1 MSPPSEAEGKSAAIN
16 HFETAE
22 VDMSSQKEW
31 SHVQGQ
37 QGADIDRN
45 MTLWHA
51 IKAYPGAITWSLLLS
66 SSIIMEGYD
75 IVLIGN
81 LMAQPA
87 FQKRYGSWYGD
98 DLGYQISGPWQSG
111 LGNATAIGTI
121 FGAFANGW
129 LTHRFGYRR
138 TLVASLAAV
147 TAFIFITFFAR
158 NLPMLLVGSTLC
170 GLPWGVFATMAPAYA
185 SEICPTVLRGY
196 LANYVCL
203 CWALGQ
209 LMAAGVLFSFESNP
223 TEWAYRI
230 PFALQWMWPIP
241 LMIVLWFTPESPYW
255 LARQNRLDEA
265 KQVLKRISSKAS
277 AASDVDVEKTL
288 AMIVHTNKIENEH
301 AKGTSYLACFKGIN
315 LRRTEIV
322 CMVFI
327 AQNTTGVAIG
337 GTPTYFFLQAGVDS
351 SNAFKFATG
360 ALGLASVGVIISW
373 ALIYRIGRRTLYVWA
388 CGICTAL
395 MLLIGILATI
405 PQSQNV
411 SFAQAGLVLVWE
423 VVFYATIGPVCYAI
437 IGEIPAVAVRSKS
450 ICLARIA
457 YYLTQILNNTY
468 GPYMINPTEGDWK
481 GKVGYFWA
489 GLSFLTFLWTFF
501 RLPETKGRTFEEI
514 DILFADKT
522 SSRKFAETEVDA
534 YAVNVEN
541 RIVKPMGA

>member
-1 MSPPSEAEGKSAAIN
+1 MALSPETEDKSADIHHIEAEDGDI
-16 HFETAE
+16 
-22 VDMSSQKEW
+22 SSQKEW

-45 MTLWHA
+45 MTVWQA
-51 IKAYPGAITWSLLLS
+51 IKMYPGAITWSFLLS

-81 LMAQPA
+81 LVAQPA
-87 FQKRYGSWYGD
+87 FQKAYGGWYGEK
-98 DLGYQISGPWQSG
+98 LGYQISGPWQSG
-111 LGNATAIGTI
+111 LGNATAVGTI

-129 LTHRFGYRR
+129 LTQRFGYRL

-147 TAFIFITFFAR
+147 TGFIFITFFAQS
-158 NLPMLLVGSTLC
+158 LPMLLVGSTLC

-185 SEICPTVLRGY
+185 SEICPMALRGY

-209 LMAAGVLFSFESNP
+209 LLAAGVLFSFESNS
-223 TEWAYRI
+223 TQWAYRI

-255 LARQNRLDEA
+255 LARKNRLDDA
-265 KQVLKRISSKAS
+265 KNVLRRISAKGSK
-277 AASDVDVEKTL
+277 SDEDLDKQL
-288 AMIVHTNKIENEH
+288 AMIVHTNKIESEH
-301 AKGTSYLACFKGIN
+301 TKGSSYLDCFKGIN

-322 CMVFI
+322 CMVFV
-327 AQNTTGVAIG
+327 AQNTTGVGIG

-388 CGICTAL
+388 CGLCTML

-405 PQSQNV
+405 PQTSAV
-411 SFAQAGLVLVWE
+411 SFGQAGLVLAWE
-423 VVFYATIGPVCYAI
+423 IIFYATIGPVCYAI
-437 IGEIPAVAVRSKS
+437 IGEIPAVSVRSKS

-457 YYLTQILNNTY
+457 YYITQILNNTY

-489 GLSFLTFLWTFF
+489 GLSLLTFAWAFF

-522 SSRKFAETEVDA
+522 SARKFSETKVDA
-534 YAVNVEN
+534 YAINEED
-541 RIVKPMGA
+541 RIVKGTDV

>member
-1 MSPPSEAEGKSAAIN
+1 MAVEKTPSISHVED
-16 HFETAE
+16 E
-22 VDMSSQKEW
+22 VSSDSKEW

-45 MTLWHA
+45 MTLWEA
-51 IKAYPGAITWSLLLS
+51 IKAYPGAITWSFLLS

-87 FQKRYGSWYGD
+87 FQRKYGDWYGD
-98 DLGYQISGPWQSG
+98 KLGYQISGPWQSG

-121 FGAFANGW
+121 IGAFANGW
-129 LTHRFGYRR
+129 LTQRFGYRQ
-138 TLVASLAAV
+138 TLVASLLAI
-147 TAFIFITFFAR
+147 TGFIFLTFFAH

-185 SEICPTVLRGY
+185 SEICPMALRGY

-209 LMAAGVLFSFESNP
+209 LLAAGVLFSFSDNA

-230 PFALQWMWPIP
+230 PFAIQWIWPIP
-241 LMIVLWFTPESPYW
+241 LLIILWFTPESPYW
-255 LARQNRLDEA
+255 LARKNRLEDA
-265 KQVLKRISSKAS
+265 KKVLRRISAKSSK
-277 AASDVDVEKTL
+277 SDEDLDKQL
-288 AMIVHTNKIENEH
+288 AMIVHTNKIESEH
-301 AKGTSYLACFKGIN
+301 STGSSYLDCFKGIN

-322 CMVFI
+322 SLVFV
-327 AQNTTGVAIG
+327 AQNTTGVGIG
-337 GTPTYFFLQAGVDS
+337 GTPTYFFVQAGVDAKNS
-351 SNAFKFATG
+351 FKFATG

-388 CGICTAL
+388 CGVCTVL
-395 MLLIGILATI
+395 MLLIGILASV
-405 PQSQNV
+405 PQSQSV
-411 SFAQAGLVLVWE
+411 SFGQAGIVLIWE
-423 VVFYATIGPVCYAI
+423 IVFYATIGPVCYAI
-437 IGEIPAVAVRSKS
+437 IGEIPAVNVRSKS

-457 YYLTQILNNTY
+457 YYISQILNNTY

-489 GLSFLTFLWTFF
+489 GLSLLTFVWAYF
-501 RLPETKGRTFEEI
+501 RLPETKDRSFEEI
-514 DILFADKT
+514 DILFANKT
-522 SSRKFAETEVDA
+522 SARKFAETKVDA
-534 YAVNVEN
+534 YAEDSEA
-541 RIVKPMGA
+541 RIIKEVGV